1 MKITIIQFS
10 PSGNTLKVTETIKKE
25 IRKFPIGVWIAFI
38 ALFSIFF
45 AWMMQAFSLY
55 DWETAYKLGL
65 QNGRF
70 NGDALDQAIATK
82 EKGEAIADLIWALP
96 LTIIA
101 FIGLIRKKLIG
112 FIAAMM
118 TFAIC
123 VYFPLFY
130 IFQLWD
136 TFIETAMGAVILWG
150 IPSIFGIVGL
160 WVNREIL
167 KN

>member
-1 MKITIIQFS
+1 MGILEKKL
-10 PSGNTLKVTETIKKE
+10 GNY
-25 IRKFPIGVWIAFI
+25 PIGMWIAFI

-45 AWMMQAFSLY
+45 AWIMQAFSLY
-55 DWETAYKLGL
+55 DWETAFRLGL
-65 QNGRF
+65 QNGSF
-70 NGDALDQAIATK
+70 EGDALDQAFATK

-123 VYFPLFY
+123 IYFPLFY
-130 IFQLWD
+130 VFQLWGTYFD
-136 TFIETAMGAVILWG
+136 TALGAVILWG
-150 IPSIFGIVGL
+150 IPSLLGIIGL
-160 WVNREIL
+160 WSNREIL

>member
-1 MKITIIQFS
+1 MILLNKTYKMKI
-10 PSGNTLKVTETIKKE
+10 LKKE
-25 IRKFPIGVWIAFI
+25 IRKFPIGIWIAFI

-45 AWMMQAFSLY
+45 AWLMQAFSLY
-55 DWETAYKLGL
+55 DWEAAFKLGL
-65 QNGRF
+65 QNGSF
-70 NGDALDQAIATK
+70 KGDSLSQALATK

-130 IFQLWD
+130 VFQLWGTYFD
-136 TFIETAMGAVILWG
+136 TALGAVILWG
-150 IPSIFGIVGL
+150 IPSLLGIIGL
-160 WVNREIL
+160 WFNREIL

>member
-1 MKITIIQFS
+1 M
-10 PSGNTLKVTETIKKE
+10 LKLRIKNY
-25 IRKFPIGVWIAFI
+25 PIGIWIAFLALISI
-38 ALFSIFF
+38 AG
-45 AWMMQAFSLY
+45 AWIMQAYSLY
-55 DWETAYKLGL
+55 DWETAVKLGL
-65 QNGRF
+65 QNGSF
-70 NGDALDQAIATK
+70 EGDHLSQAMASK

-101 FIGLIRKKLIG
+101 FIGLTKKKLIG

-123 VYFPLFY
+123 IYFSLFY
-130 IFQLWD
+130 LFQLYD
-136 TFIETAMGAVILWG
+136 TFIETAIGALILWG
-150 IPSIFGIVGL
+150 IPSFFGMIGL

>member
-1 MKITIIQFS
+1 MNI
-10 PSGNTLKVTETIKKE
+10 LKQEIKN
-25 IRKFPIGVWIAFI
+25 FPLGLWIAFI
-38 ALFSIFF
+38 ALALISL
-45 AWMMQAFSLY
+45 AWIMQAISLY
-55 DWETAYKLGL
+55 DWEAAFKLGL
-65 QNGRF
+65 QNGSF
-70 NGDALDQAIATK
+70 EGDILDQVIATK

-101 FIGLIRKKLIG
+101 FVGLMEKKLFG
-112 FIAAMM
+112 FITAMM

-123 VYFPLFY
+123 IYFSLFY

-150 IPSIFGIVGL
+150 FPSIIGMIGL
-160 WVNREIL
+160 WVNRESI